1 MKLHVSLVV
10 LLLACGKSSEPTS
23 TESAAPSTTT
33 PPPSTTTPPP
43 STPPAAAQAPA
54 DEARQM
60 FNTLCST
67 CHGTSGKGDGAASAS
82 LDPKPRDY
90 TDKAWQA
97 SVTDDQLRKIIV
109 QGGAAVG
116 KSNLMP
122 PSPQLADKPQVVD
135 ELVKIV
141 RGFAAK

>member
-1 MKLHVSLVV
+1 
-10 LLLACGKSSEPTS
+10 
-23 TESAAPSTTT
+23 
-33 PPPSTTTPPP
+33 
-43 STPPAAAQAPA
+43 
-54 DEARQM
+54 M

-67 CHGTSGKGDGAASAS
+67 CHGNSGKGDGAAAAS
-82 LDPKPRDY
+82 LNPKPRDY

-97 SVTDDQLRKIIV
+97 SVTDDQLRTIIV

-141 RGFAAK
+141 RSFAK